1 VGLVE
6 YVGFWKL
13 GASGKLGF
21 FFFGKPVGSRLRL
34 EYSTIPTDA

>member
-6 YVGFWKL
+6 YIGFWKL

-21 FFFGKPVGSRLRL
+21 FFLESRCGRG
-34 EYSTIPTDA
+34 